1 MTIYRENARS
11 IINAFLWSEIKESG
25 VLDEDDY
32 RPDNFTKSLVPIIP
46 AQEVPE
52 FNNLLQDKTYIIY
65 DYEINDY
72 MDKWWICEES
82 MSYSIVGT
90 KFGKVMEIIELMVDL
105 FRRKDLSGKDLQS
118 FNTNQEKIKFYSA
131 CLDYVSSPSPA
142 ESEGGRIVGVVQITY
157 KYSREVNSNGRFT

>member
-11 IINAFLWSEIKESG
+11 IINSFLWDEIQKAG
-25 VLDEDDY
+25 VLDSDNY
-32 RPDNFTKSLVPIIP
+32 RPDNFTKTLVPIIP

-52 FNNLLQDKTYIIY
+52 FNNLLTDQTYIIY

-72 MDKWWICEES
+72 SEKWWICEES

-90 KFGKVMEIIELMVDL
+90 KFSKVMEITELIIDL
-105 FRRKDLSGKDLQS
+105 FRRKDLAGKDLQK
-118 FNTNQEKIKFYSA
+118 FNTNPDKIKFYSA

-142 ESEGGRIVGVVQITY
+142 ESEGGRVVGVVQITY
-157 KYSREVNSNGRFT
+157 KYSRTVNSDGRFA